1 MLFAIGLAIGEA
13 IISWGHWQFA
23 PLWIIDYLVSVLLLY
38 AFYKTRNAESACALM
53 AGWAFSAGVFYMDL
67 FVNLDPNLPTSLR
80 PGAVVIALIVLVLV
94 LSLIGFFEND
104 THFRD
109 ELVRVIPGKLAK
121 TLVRKQILLF
131 EIRHFAF
138 IDDYIGFE
146 VQDLF
151 KVAQSYIEQMPDTR
165 RQSLK
170 KPDVRA
176 W

>member
-1 MLFAIGLAIGEA
+1 LLRRFIAHFLPKLIDELLDIDLGQKVFDGL
-13 IISWGHWQFA
+13 S
-23 PLWIIDYLVSVLLLY
+23 
-38 AFYKTRNAESACALM
+38 
-53 AGWAFSAGVFYMDL
+53 
-67 FVNLDPNLPTSLR
+67 
-80 PGAVVIALIVLVLV
+80 
-94 LSLIGFFEND
+94 

-151 KVAQSYIEQMPDTR
+151 KVAQSYIDQMPITG
-165 RQSLK
+165 RQSIK
-170 KPDVRA
+170 KQKEL
-176 W
+176 